1 MPSRRRPSLMPGDI
15 IMTGTPAGV
24 GPMLRGDKVTGGIDG
39 LGEIAIDIA

>member
-1 MPSRRRPSLMPGDI
+1 
-15 IMTGTPAGV
+15 MTGAPAGA